1 MLLSALQTYEELKYP
16 MMVLYMVL
24 YTFYLL
30 LIKDSMNLLK
40 NGMFFDLG
48 LHTSEY
54 EDEIA
59 ITTAIFE
66 LRKKF
71 TLVLI
76 YEYLDES
83 LVLLKRKLCW
93 ETDDVIYLSSLL
105 LPRNTARNFTI
116 SREAKD
122 AIEKWNKADFMLY
135 DFFNATLWE
144 DIRNEQNFSIELANF
159 KARRKEIEIHCQ
171 NGEINKGNIGFNFV
185 DFNETQSLEAQNKLK
200 DICRKMGMGDGDYL
214 EYFRKE

>member
-1 MLLSALQTYEELKYP
+1 
-16 MMVLYMVL
+16 
-24 YTFYLL
+24 
-30 LIKDSMNLLK
+30 MNLLK

-59 ITTAIFE
+59 ISTAIFE
-66 LRKKF
+66 LQRKF

-93 ETDDVIYLSSLL
+93 EIDDVIYFSSLL
-105 LPRNTARNFTI
+105 QHNTARNFTI

-144 DIRNEQNFSIELANF
+144 DIRNEQNFSMELANF
-159 KARRKEIEIHCQ
+159 KARRREIEIHCQ
-171 NGEINKGNIGFNFV
+171 NRGINKGNIGFNFV
-185 DFNETQSLEAQNKLK
+185 DFNETQSLEAQNKVK
-200 DICRKMGMGDGDYL
+200 DICRKMGMGDSDYL
-214 EYFRKE
+214 GYFRKE

>member
-1 MLLSALQTYEELKYP
+1 
-16 MMVLYMVL
+16 
-24 YTFYLL
+24 
-30 LIKDSMNLLK
+30 MNLLK

-48 LHTSEY
+48 LRTSEY

-59 ITTAIFE
+59 ISSAIFE
-66 LRKKF
+66 LQKKF

-93 ETDDVIYLSSLL
+93 EIDDVIYFSSLL
-105 LPRNTARNFTI
+105 PDNPARNFAVSNET
-116 SREAKD
+116 KD
-122 AIEKWNKADFMLY
+122 AIKKWNKADFMLY

-144 DIRNEQNFSIELANF
+144 DIRNEKNFSIELANF
-159 KARRKEIEIHCQ
+159 KARRRQIEIHC
-171 NGEINKGNIGFNFV
+171 EKGKTHKWNNIISFNFA
-185 DFNETQSLEAQNKLK
+185 DFNETQSTEARDKLR
-200 DICRKMGMGDGDYL
+200 DICKKMGMKDSDYL

>member
-1 MLLSALQTYEELKYP
+1 
-16 MMVLYMVL
+16 
-24 YTFYLL
+24 
-30 LIKDSMNLLK
+30 MNLLK

-48 LHTSEY
+48 LRTSEY

-59 ITTAIFE
+59 ISSAIFE
-66 LRKKF
+66 LQKKF

-93 ETDDVIYLSSLL
+93 EIDDVIYFSSLL
-105 LPRNTARNFTI
+105 PGNPARNFTV
-116 SREAKD
+116 SNETKD
-122 AIEKWNKADFMLY
+122 AIKKWNKADFMLY

-144 DIRNEQNFSIELANF
+144 DIRNEKNFSLELANF
-159 KARRKEIEIHCQ
+159 KARRRQIEIHCEK
-171 NGEINKGNIGFNFV
+171 GETHKGNNISFNFAG
-185 DFNETQSLEAQNKLK
+185 FNETQSTEARNKLK
-200 DICRKMGMGDGDYL
+200 DICKKMGMKDSDYL